1 MLPSLLAATS
11 AGGVMQAGALL
22 WQSALGKAAADY
34 GLGLLVLDQL
44 LLVLMLVEL

>member
-34 GLGLLVLDQL
+34 GLVCSCSINCYSC
-44 LLVLMLVEL
+44 